1 MKNFVKFPV
10 QWGGL
15 KIRVPDSTI
24 LCPVGSFTVPVLSPP
39 RCLTLSGPA
48 GPPGRPWLRWVHIR
62 SGTSLL
68 GAVRTLTRPQVV
80 FRGPGPL
87 VISD

>member
-1 MKNFVKFPV
+1 MYQIWEICAPPPV
-10 QWGGL
+10 LG
-15 KIRVPDSTI
+15 T
-24 LCPVGSFTVPVLSPP
+24 TVPVLSPP
-39 RCLTLSGPA
+39 RCLDLSGPP
-48 GPPGRPWLRWVHIR
+48 GPWYPWLRWVHIQ
-62 SGTSLL
+62 SGTGLL